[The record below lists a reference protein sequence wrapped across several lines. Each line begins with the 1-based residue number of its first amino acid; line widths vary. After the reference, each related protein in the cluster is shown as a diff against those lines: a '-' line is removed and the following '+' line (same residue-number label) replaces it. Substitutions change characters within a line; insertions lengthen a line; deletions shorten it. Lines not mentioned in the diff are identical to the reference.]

1 MMFGA
6 KVRFGV
12 TFKANQPDFTI
23 YTRKYGHNFK
33 VPVDLTDHEGAIGA
47 TLKSLS
53 RYVIAHGINLTI
65 YDQHTFKNTVGRS
78 NKKLQSFKVPDSQD
92 KNVTILHM
100 IVSADDRRIALG
112 IGRNLIKDQQETT
125 EIVVYRYNDD
135 KEEPTFEIE
144 KIIDHQFLD
153 SSPKFLFRHGHETE
167 LIFFSKEAV
176 LSVDYMDE
184 GKEREVLYTFQKPM
198 EDVPKFGV
206 FNGKQE
212 CFVVTSAKSV
222 FFVNVRTKE
231 EVDIGTREMV

>member
-1 MMFGA
+1 M
-6 KVRFGV
+6 
-12 TFKANQPDFTI
+12 
-23 YTRKYGHNFK
+23 
-33 VPVDLTDHEGAIGA
+33 
-47 TLKSLS
+47 
-53 RYVIAHGINLTI
+53 
-65 YDQHTFKNTVGRS
+65 GRS

-153 SSPKFLFRHGHETE
+153 SCPKFLFRHGHETE
-167 LIFFSKEAV
+167 LIFFTKEAV

-206 FNGKQE
+206 FNGKQD